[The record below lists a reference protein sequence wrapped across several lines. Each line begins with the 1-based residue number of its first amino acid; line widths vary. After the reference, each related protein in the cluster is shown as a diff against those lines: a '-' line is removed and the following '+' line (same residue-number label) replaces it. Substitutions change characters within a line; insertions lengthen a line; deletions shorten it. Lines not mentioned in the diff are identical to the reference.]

1 MRIAYLDTVGGIAG
15 NMTLAAF
22 VSAGMPFDTLIDE
35 LRKLSLP
42 GFRLERSNVRRSAI
56 DAVHIE
62 VLITDPPKYHRH
74 LNDIVTII
82 NNSVISEGAKE
93 RARKVFHVIADAEAK
108 VHNTPV
114 EHVHFHEVGALDSIV
129 DIVGTAICLD
139 TLGIEALYSSPI
151 KLGSGGVISTQHGTM
166 PIPAPATMEILK
178 GYPVKLTAIAHELT
192 TPTGAAIV
200 KALSAG
206 ILTNQ
211 ELFIE
216 AVGYGAGTRE
226 IAEIPNLLR
235 VAIGDLVQPSIEDS
249 SVVIETNIDD
259 MNPQVYPYLIEQLL
273 KAGAHDAYLV
283 PVVMKKG
290 RPGMLLSVLTDPSAV
305 ERVAASVYR
314 ETTTIGLR
322 IHTVERKKLP
332 REVLQVQTS
341 FGMVK
346 AKSILR
352 DGKQMLAPEYEE
364 CRRIASERNLPL
376 LAVMK
381 QLERELSAHERTSS

>member
-22 VSAGMPFDTLIDE
+22 VSAGMPFETLTEE

-82 NNSVISEGAKE
+82 NNSVISEGAKD

-139 TLGIEALYSSPI
+139 TLGIEAVYSSAV
-151 KLGSGGVISTQHGTM
+151 KLGSGGVITTQHGTM

-178 GYPVKLTAIAHELT
+178 GYPVKLTAISHELT

-211 ELFIE
+211 EFFIE

-235 VAIGDLVQPSIEDS
+235 VAIGDLVQPSLEDS

-259 MNPQVYPYLIEQLL
+259 MNPQVYPYVIEQLL

-305 ERVAASVYR
+305 ERVATMVYR

-332 REVLQVQTS
+332 REILPVQTS
-341 FGMVK
+341 FGMVN

-364 CRRIASERNLPL
+364 CRRIASERKMPL

>member
-22 VSAGMPFDTLIDE
+22 VSAGMSFETLAEE

-74 LNDIVTII
+74 LHDILSII
-82 NNSVISEGAKE
+82 NNSAISEGAKN
-93 RARKVFHVIADAEAK
+93 RARKVFQVIADAEAK

-114 EHVHFHEVGALDSIV
+114 DHVHFHEVGALDSIV

-139 TLGIEALYSSPI
+139 TLGIETVYSSPI

-178 GYPVKLTAIAHELT
+178 GYPVKLTSIPHELT

-206 ILTNQ
+206 VLTNQ
-211 ELFIE
+211 EIFIE
-216 AVGYGAGTRE
+216 AVGYGGGTRE

-235 VAIGDLVQPSIEDS
+235 VAIGNLVQPSQEDS
-249 SVVIETNIDD
+249 SVVLETNIDD

-305 ERVAASVYR
+305 ERVAASIYR

-332 REVLQVQTS
+332 REIVPMETS
-341 FGMVK
+341 FGTVK
-346 AKSILR
+346 VKSIIR

-364 CRRIASERNLPL
+364 CRRIASDRNIPL
-376 LAVMK
+376 LVVMK
-381 QLERELSAHERTSS
+381 QLERELSALERTSS

>member
-22 VSAGMPFDTLIDE
+22 VSAGMPFETLTGE
-35 LRKLSLP
+35 LQKLSLP

-62 VLITDPPKYHRH
+62 VLVTDPPKYHRH
-74 LNDIVTII
+74 LHDILTII
-82 NNSVISEGAKE
+82 DRSAISTGAKE
-93 RARKVFHVIADAEAK
+93 RATAVFRVIAEAEAK

-114 EHVHFHEVGALDSIV
+114 DHVHFHEVGALDSIV

-139 TLGIEALYSSPI
+139 TLGVEEVYSSPV
-151 KLGSGGVISTQHGTM
+151 KLGSGGVITTQHGAM
-166 PIPAPATMEILK
+166 PTPAPATVEILR
-178 GYPVKLTAIAHELT
+178 GYPVRLTSVPDELT

-200 KALSAG
+200 KALSKG
-206 ILTNQ
+206 VLTN
-211 ELFIE
+211 EDLRIE

-235 VAIGDLVQPSIEDS
+235 VVLGSLTQKTTEDS
-249 SVVIETNIDD
+249 SVIVETNIDD
-259 MNPQVYPYLIEQLL
+259 MNPQVYPYLIDLLL

-290 RPGMLLSVLTDPSAV
+290 RPGLLLSVLADPSALDSII
-305 ERVAASVYR
+305 ECIYR

-322 IHTVERKKLP
+322 IHHVDRKKLP
-332 REVLQVQTS
+332 RELVEVATS
-341 FGMVK
+341 FGIVK
-346 AKSILR
+346 TKAIVR
-352 DGKQMLAPEYEE
+352 DGKRTLAVEYEE
-364 CRRIASERNLPL
+364 CRRIAGERNVPL
-376 LAVMK
+376 LSVMK
-381 QLERELSAHERTSS
+381 QLEQELSALERTS